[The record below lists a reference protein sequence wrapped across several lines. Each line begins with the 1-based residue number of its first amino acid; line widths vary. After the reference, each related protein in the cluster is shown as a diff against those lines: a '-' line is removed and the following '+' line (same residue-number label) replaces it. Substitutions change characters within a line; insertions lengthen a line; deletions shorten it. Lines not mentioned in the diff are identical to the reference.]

1 MSIPFS
7 DFPEMFRIRQKFKD
21 PKIDHLTDEVKTQLS
36 RLNLKTKVRP
46 GQTVAI
52 TAGSRVI
59 TGINHILKAIV
70 DHFKELKTRPFIVP
84 AMGSHGGGTAQ
95 GQRQII
101 ESYGITESFCGCP
114 ILSSMETVVVCHSP
128 EGFPVH
134 FDKYAYD
141 ADHVVICNR
150 VKPHTLLVGEIES
163 GLMKMMLIGLGKQS
177 GAKIYH
183 QAFHD
188 YSFNQILRSVVKE
201 VVVRTSIL
209 AGVGIVE
216 NSYGQTAKI
225 AAILPEK
232 FENTEKTLLTQAK
245 KWMPRLPFRKVDV
258 LLIDEIG
265 KNISGSGLDL
275 NIVGRKH
282 LWHASAENEFPKIRM
297 IAIRNLTALTHGSAV
312 GIGTVEFCH
321 KRVLEKMDVNKT
333 RINVLTGGY
342 HMEAMIPLDYP
353 TDYEMIQVMLSQIG
367 LTQPADAKL
376 LWIRNTLELAEIECS
391 AAYLE
396 EAYSHTD
403 LEILSDSRPL
413 PFDDNGDL
421 DDQHMNPK
429 KINC

>member
-52 TAGSRVI
+52 TAGSRGI

-150 VKPHTLLVGEIES
+150 V
-163 GLMKMMLIGLGKQS
+163 
-177 GAKIYH
+177 
-183 QAFHD
+183 
-188 YSFNQILRSVVKE
+188 
-201 VVVRTSIL
+201 
-209 AGVGIVE
+209 
-216 NSYGQTAKI
+216 
-225 AAILPEK
+225 
-232 FENTEKTLLTQAK
+232 
-245 KWMPRLPFRKVDV
+245 
-258 LLIDEIG
+258 
-265 KNISGSGLDL
+265 
-275 NIVGRKH
+275 
-282 LWHASAENEFPKIRM
+282 
-297 IAIRNLTALTHGSAV
+297 
-312 GIGTVEFCH
+312 
-321 KRVLEKMDVNKT
+321 
-333 RINVLTGGY
+333 
-342 HMEAMIPLDYP
+342 
-353 TDYEMIQVMLSQIG
+353 
-367 LTQPADAKL
+367 
-376 LWIRNTLELAEIECS
+376 
-391 AAYLE
+391 
-396 EAYSHTD
+396 
-403 LEILSDSRPL
+403 
-413 PFDDNGDL
+413 
-421 DDQHMNPK
+421 
-429 KINC
+429 